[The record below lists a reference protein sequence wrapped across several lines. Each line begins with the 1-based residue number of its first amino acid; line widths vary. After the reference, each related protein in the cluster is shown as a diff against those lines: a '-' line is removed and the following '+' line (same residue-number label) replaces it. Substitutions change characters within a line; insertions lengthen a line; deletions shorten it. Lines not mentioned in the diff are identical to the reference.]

1 VPLLLRLRT
10 VGCPLILLHLLLL
23 LLLQD
28 KLESERENL
37 LVYGRSV
44 HEVRPPRC

>member
-1 VPLLLRLRT
+1 M
-10 VGCPLILLHLLLL
+10 LL
-23 LLLQD
+23 LLLQE

-44 HEVRPPRC
+44 HEVRDTLCYRCNMSE